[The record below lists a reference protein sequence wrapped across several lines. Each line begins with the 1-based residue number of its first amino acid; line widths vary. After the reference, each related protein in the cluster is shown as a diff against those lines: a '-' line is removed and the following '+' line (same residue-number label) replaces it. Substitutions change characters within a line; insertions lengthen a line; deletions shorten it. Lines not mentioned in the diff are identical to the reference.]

1 MSLLNLLLGAI
12 TSQSSV
18 NTLTH
23 KTGGS
28 SSQVNLLLALAVP
41 ILLKYL
47 TKNASTQS
55 GAESLFGALSQHKN
69 TAAIPE
75 QIDSADAEDGE
86 KILAHIL
93 GSDSA
98 SVISNL
104 SGESGMSESQVS
116 SLLANIAPALRS
128 GLSAA
133 TATTSKKK
141 KKGIDLSD
149 GIDLSELA
157 MMFGGAGAASP
168 KKEKDEFDGTALL
181 GTLAALMK

>member
-1 MSLLNLLLGAI
+1 MSLLSLMLGAM
-12 TSQSSV
+12 TSQASV

-23 KTGGS
+23 KTGGK

-55 GAESLFGALSQHKN
+55 GAASLFGALSQHKN
-69 TAAIPE
+69 TTAISE
-75 QIDSADAEDGE
+75 QIDAADTEDGG

-93 GSDSA
+93 GKDSGK
-98 SVISNL
+98 VISGL
-104 SGESGMSESQVS
+104 SAESGMSSDQVTS
-116 SLLANIAPALRS
+116 VLAQIAPALLS
-128 GLSAA
+128 GVSAA
-133 TATTSKKK
+133 TDTASKKK

-149 GIDLSELA
+149 GVDLSELA
-157 MMFGGAGAASP
+157 MMFGGAKAASG

-181 GTLAALMK
+181 GVLSSMMK